1 MDPSENPD
9 SGQGQWS
16 GTPMGGDTDN
26 TTHVQPAP
34 PLPNMGGGLAGEQDD
49 PRFC

>member
-9 SGQGQWS
+9 DGRGLYES
-16 GTPMGGDTDN
+16 TPSGGDNAKD
-26 TTHVQPAP
+26 THVQPAP
-34 PLPNMGGGLAGEQDD
+34 PLKNMGGGLPGEQQD